1 MNSLEVIK
9 LINKMIDDTKYITRR
24 TKIIAL
30 EKAMI

>member
-9 LINKMIDDTKYITRR
+9 LINKMTDDTKYITRR
-24 TKIIAL
+24 TKIIVL

>member
-9 LINKMIDDTKYITRR
+9 LINKMIDDTKYIRRR
-24 TKIIAL
+24 TKIIVL